1 MFEKLIRDLIPQI
14 AQAEGRQ
21 LPVRQAGPEEH
32 RQLLARKLL
41 EEAVEVGDAM
51 AAGER
56 AAIVEELADLYTVLD
71 AVASQL
77 GIDVSEVAVAVERK
91 RRERGGFEQG
101 LVLRELAPRPSR
113 LHVGGSHS
121 LVDALRHELQQC
133 EVAGFAIA
141 FVMQSGLDLLEG
153 ALRAALLRGV
163 EIRFLT
169 TDYLDVTEPEALAR
183 MVAWPGRFETRVFSH
198 PDRSFHP
205 KACWFQRRDG
215 SGRAFIG
222 SANFSRMGLR
232 DGVEWTWSVFDIDA
246 GHPMAEI
253 RARFDEFFGHEHAHP
268 LSPAWIDAYR
278 ARRAPRSFSA
288 AEQVRPAVTPRPV
301 QSLALAELERL
312 RADGETRALVIAA
325 TGLGKTYLAAF
336 DAASAERVLFLAHR
350 EELLQQAARAYASL
364 YPGRSQGFVIGG
376 REEIDRDIVLASVQ
390 TLSQDR
396 WLTRPELARF
406 DYVVVDEFH
415 HAAADSYTRLL
426 AVLRPRFLL
435 GLTATPYRGD
445 NRDLMAICHGN
456 VAYEVGLFDAIGY
469 GWLVPFRYY
478 GVADRVVYSDELLN
492 RSGSYDVARLT
503 LAVNTPERAALV
515 IEKFSAHASRAALGF
530 CVSITHADFMAAAF
544 NAAGIPAAAVHSGD
558 GSPDRQRAI
567 AQLQSGTSRNPG
579 MMSA

>member
-1 MFEKLIRDLIPQI
+1 MFEKLIRDRVPQI
-14 AQAEGRQ
+14 AEAEGRT
-21 LPVRQAGPEEH
+21 LPVRRAGPDEQP
-32 RQLLARKLL
+32 RLLARKLV
-41 EEAVEVGDAM
+41 EEAVEVGDAV

-56 AAIVEELADLYTVLD
+56 GAIVEELADLQAVLD
-71 AVASQL
+71 AVAARH
-77 GIDVSEVAVAVERK
+77 GIEPAEVAAAAERK
-91 RRERGGFEQG
+91 RRERGGFAEG
-101 LVLRELAPRPSR
+101 LVLQEDAPRPAR
-113 LHVGGSHS
+113 LHTGGGHS
-121 LVDALRHELQQC
+121 LVEALRHELQQC
-133 EVAGFAIA
+133 EAAGFAVA
-141 FVMQSGLDLLEG
+141 FVMRSGLDLLEG
-153 ALRAALLRGV
+153 ALRAALLRGAD
-163 EIRFLT
+163 IRFLT

-183 MVAWPGRFETRVFSH
+183 MAQWPGRFETRVFSH

-232 DGVEWTWSVFDIDA
+232 DGVEWTWSVLDVDA

-253 RARFDEFFGHEHAHP
+253 RARFDEFFGHAHAQP

-278 ARRAPRSFSA
+278 ARRAPRSYPA
-288 AEQVRPAVTPRPV
+288 DEEARPAVVPRPV

-325 TGLGKTYLAAF
+325 TGLGKTYLRGLRGRVGRAGALPRPPRGAA
-336 DAASAERVLFLAHR
+336 AAGRARLR
-350 EELLQQAARAYASL
+350 EPL
-364 YPGRSQGFVIGG
+364 PGRSQGFVTGG
-376 REEIDRDIVLASVQ
+376 RGEIDRDIVLGSVQ

-469 GWLVPFRYY
+469 GWLVPFHYH
-478 GVADRVVYSDELLN
+478 GVADRVVYGDELLGRGGDLRRRPADAGGQHARAGGRW
-492 RSGSYDVARLT
+492 RSGSSRPT
-503 LAVNTPERAALV
+503 RAGRRWA
-515 IEKFSAHASRAALGF
+515 SASR
-530 CVSITHADFMAAAF
+530 SRTPTSWPPPSMR
-544 NAAGIPAAAVHSGD
+544 PASRPRRCTRARARPTASG
-558 GSPDRQRAI
+558 R
-567 AQLQSGTSRNPG
+567 SRGCRPA
-579 MMSA
+579 S